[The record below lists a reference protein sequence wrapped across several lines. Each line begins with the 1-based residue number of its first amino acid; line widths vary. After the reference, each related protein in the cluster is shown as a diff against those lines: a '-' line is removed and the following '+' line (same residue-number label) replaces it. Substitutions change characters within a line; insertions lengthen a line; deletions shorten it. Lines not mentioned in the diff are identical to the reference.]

1 MRDLGNEIVLPAFQM
16 DCRDWLVVTPTEAGL
31 PDEVAGTPL
40 LAMLSTVVL
49 GPDTFLPASG
59 LLSVG
64 MVEEED
70 LECAQTVGGGSVAI
84 ELTDAEADDFGV
96 RFLIPAP
103 NRKLA
108 LLAEFSVP
116 DGRVPELVDRI
127 RALMRSFRWAA

>member
-1 MRDLGNEIVLPAFQM
+1 
-16 DCRDWLVVTPTEAGL
+16 VVTPTEAGL

-64 MVEEED
+64 MVEDED